1 MLSLYNTY
9 NDLISKY
16 SNKMNENVEFKGE
29 IQLDKYKIEDKIKYI
44 GKNNLKRKM
53 SFSDFIKE
61 CSCKMEIVVTF

>member
-44 GKNNLKRKM
+44 GKK
-53 SFSDFIKE
+53 
-61 CSCKMEIVVTF
+61 